1 MSTPFFCRIRMR
13 PSDAALLC
21 REETRW
27 RFLSDMGSSS
37 QKRTMR
43 RHRGRSG
50 TYIDHARMEGSA
62 TDTRCSRA
70 PRAMAAPWAG
80 TGGGAMHMLRSI
92 NRRLA
97 AALVLL
103 AFLGTS
109 PLHASDWTSND
120 RSPGFW
126 VQIVEWLEAVWNE
139 SISAQAEDSET
150 ETPPQDIFCY
160 GDCDRGHGID
170 PNG

>member
-1 MSTPFFCRIRMR
+1 
-13 PSDAALLC
+13 
-21 REETRW
+21 
-27 RFLSDMGSSS
+27 
-37 QKRTMR
+37 
-43 RHRGRSG
+43 
-50 TYIDHARMEGSA
+50 
-62 TDTRCSRA
+62 
-70 PRAMAAPWAG
+70 
-80 TGGGAMHMLRSI
+80 MHMLRSI